1 MKFGTG
7 KPYKAA
13 TRPRPASYR
22 PLRPAVIDHRPA
34 KCVQCNRKIQNADW
48 QVMQIDSG
56 TGRAG
61 FFLLC
66 RLPLF
71 IKFTVTGE
79 DCFSEGWAVEV
90 GAFRIIRTALFSG
103 VKGERERGISRV
115 VTDV

>member
-1 MKFGTG
+1 
-7 KPYKAA
+7 
-13 TRPRPASYR
+13 
-22 PLRPAVIDHRPA
+22 
-34 KCVQCNRKIQNADW
+34 
-48 QVMQIDSG
+48 MQIDSG

-61 FFLLC
+61 FLLC

-71 IKFTVTGE
+71 MKFTVTGE

-103 VKGERERGISRV
+103 IKGERQRDLSRV